1 MSTTSGASETF
12 APIEPGLANLILSG
26 VNRLDCA
33 LTALGCVMKDLKDD
47 PEKGD
52 AGEVQAIR
60 WLYEILWEEA
70 LNIRKC
76 VAMAQGG
83 EGAAS

>member
-1 MSTTSGASETF
+1 MSTTSESETF
-12 APIEPGLANLILSG
+12 VPIGVWAANLVLSG

-33 LTALGCVMKDLKDD
+33 LTALGCVMKDLSDD

-52 AGEVQAIR
+52 ASEVQAIR

-83 EGAAS
+83 EGATS